1 MFNLHHKS
9 DLLEIERFSCALTQA
24 QAKLAAISRS
34 MAMIE
39 FDRDGVVLDANENFC
54 KALGYDLKEI
64 VGKHHR
70 LFCSRNLSE
79 SLAYQ
84 QFWQRQRQGEHFSDR
99 FPRLLPGRG
108 QPQR

>member
-1 MFNLHHKS
+1 MWLSRNKEHK
-9 DLLEIERFSCALTQA
+9 DAQDQGAAELQA
-24 QAKLAAISRS
+24 IRQS

-39 FDRDGVVLDANENFC
+39 FTPDGIILDANPAF
-54 KALGYDLKEI
+54 LGVVNYRLEEI

-84 QFWQRQRQGEHFSDR
+84 QFWQRQRQGKHFSDR
-99 FPRLLPGRG
+99 FPRFLPGRG